1 MNCIRKL
8 LLIIICAAA
17 AFPMS
22 HPEVS
27 AQSLGYSEK
36 AEQRENL
43 IKNIVLWDVSGSW
56 RKDSKGWMFLLSNEK
71 PAVSQ
76 WAKIRGKWYYFDESG
91 YAVKDWQVINGK
103 TYYFT
108 SDNQMKTDWLY
119 TDAWYY
125 LGSDGS
131 RKTGWVKVSGRWY
144 YMNPESGKMQTGW
157 LETDGSW
164 YYLNAK
170 GEMEKGWLYKNG
182 WYYLGGDGSRKTDW
196 VYVNGSWY
204 YLDPESGK
212 MRTGWLEA
220 DDEWYYLNSKGEME
234 KGWLYTNAWYYM
246 GSGGVMQTGWIYDED
261 DWYYMDPDSGR
272 MKTGWIILDNTW
284 YYLDSSSGAMATDV
298 VYINGKYQEFQSSGV
313 WIGEVEPAGT
323 DPVYYSQRDSRWSS
337 LVFGNWS
344 IYSAG
349 CVPCC
354 LAMIFSAL
362 KGTAILPSEIAT
374 WLYNN
379 TEEFNRRSI
388 GCGGLGTEYASEHWG
403 LHVKGLGSLSALQTE
418 LDAGRMV
425 IAYQGPGLFANAG
438 SSHAVVM
445 YGYSSG
451 SSYIRD
457 PWDTARNGWY
467 SVSTMWGQRSTDP
480 DDNKG
485 GYTYYS
491 IYN

>member
-1 MNCIRKL
+1 ML
-8 LLIIICAAA
+8 CAAA
-17 AFPMS
+17 AFPLC
-22 HPEVS
+22 HPDVS
-27 AQSLGYSEK
+27 AQSLDYSEK
-36 AEQRENL
+36 AEQKENL
-43 IKNIVLWDVSGSW
+43 IKNIIFQDVSGSW
-56 RKDSKGWMFLLSNEK
+56 QWDSKGWKFLLSNGN
-71 PAVSQ
+71 PAASE
-76 WAKIRGKWYYFDESG
+76 WAKINGKWYFFDESG
-91 YAVKDWQVINGK
+91 YAVKDWQVINEK
-103 TYYFT
+103 TYYFN
-108 SDNQMKTDWLY
+108 SDNQMVTGWLY

-131 RKTGWVKVSGRWY
+131 RQSGWMKVNNSWY
-144 YMNPESGKMQTGW
+144 YMDPESGKMCTGW
-157 LETDGSW
+157 LEADGSW
-164 YYLNAK
+164 YYLNASGK
-170 GEMEKGWLYKNG
+170 MEKGWLYTDA
-182 WYYLGGDGSRKTDW
+182 WYYLGSDGSRQTGW
-196 VYVNGSWY
+196 VKVNGDWY
-204 YLDPESGK
+204 YMDPESGA
-212 MRTGWLEA
+212 MRTGWLETGGK
-220 DDEWYYLNSKGEME
+220 WYYLNSKGEME
-234 KGWLYTNAWYYM
+234 TGWLYTNAWYYM
-246 GSGGVMQTGWIYDED
+246 GSGGAMQTGWIYDDD

-272 MKTGWIILDNTW
+272 MRTGWIILNNIW
-284 YYLDSSSGAMATDV
+284 YYLDPSSGAMATDV
-298 VYINGKYQEFQSSGV
+298 VYINGKYQEFRSSGA

-337 LVFGNWS
+337 LVYGNWS

-362 KGTAILPSEIAT
+362 KDTSILPPEIAT

-388 GCGGLGTEYASEHWG
+388 GCGGLGTEYAAEHWG
-403 LHVKGLGSLSALQTE
+403 LNAKGLGSLSALQTE
-418 LDAGRMV
+418 LAAGRMV
-425 IAYQGPGLFANAG
+425 IAYQGPGLFAYAG

-457 PWDTARNGWY
+457 PWDTGRNGWY
-467 SVSTMWGQRSTDP
+467 SVGTMWDQRSTDP